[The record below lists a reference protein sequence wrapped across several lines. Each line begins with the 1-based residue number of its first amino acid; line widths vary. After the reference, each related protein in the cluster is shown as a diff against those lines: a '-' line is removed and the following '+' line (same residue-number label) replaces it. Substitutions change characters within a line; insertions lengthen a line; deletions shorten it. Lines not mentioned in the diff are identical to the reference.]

1 MGSVETNTHVDLTC
15 AIQCSFEQLINNWS
29 ICDFCLKEEYA
40 DRIREAGFKMVTY
53 ENLMGGIAAIHS
65 GFKL

>member
-1 MGSVETNTHVDLTC
+1 M
-15 AIQCSFEQLINNWS
+15 
-29 ICDFCLKEEYA
+29 
-40 DRIREAGFKMVTY
+40 DRIKEAGFKVVTY

>member
-1 MGSVETNTHVDLTC
+1 V
-15 AIQCSFEQLINNWS
+15 
-29 ICDFCLKEEYA
+29 
-40 DRIREAGFKMVTY
+40 DRIKEAGFKVVTY